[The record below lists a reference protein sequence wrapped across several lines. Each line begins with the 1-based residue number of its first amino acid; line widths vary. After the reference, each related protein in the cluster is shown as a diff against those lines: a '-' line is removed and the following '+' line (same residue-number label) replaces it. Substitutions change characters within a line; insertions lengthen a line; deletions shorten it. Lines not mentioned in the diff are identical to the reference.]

1 MTELWIA
8 IVLEVWYQK
17 SKDELER
24 YNYSSDRAG
33 FIGAMGINDRETY
46 EQFVRAQS

>member
-24 YNYSSDRAG
+24 YNYS
-33 FIGAMGINDRETY
+33 NDREGFRDAMGFQNPESYT
-46 EQFVRAQS
+46 QFMEAWT